1 MARFRPSD
9 RIRDPIHGNIP
20 VSDSEKRLID
30 TEVVQRLRRVRQ
42 VSLSSLVF
50 PGATHTRFSHSLG
63 VMHLAGELADSL
75 GMSDSAYRT
84 VRIAGLLHD
93 IGHGPFSHASGDV
106 AESFGRTHEERSC
119 ELIRDELADII
130 PEEVEVG
137 RIEEFIHGDA
147 TVNIVAGEIDADR
160 MDYLLRDATFTGID
174 HGEIEYETIVE
185 FAELAGGELA
195 FNRQAVYSLTSLL
208 TARLYMHLE
217 VNDHRSTRLAEA
229 MLRRVLRE
237 YVERNGVEAMMEK
250 DDYSMHAELMEMGGP
265 CETLYQRIQRR
276 DLLKPAYT
284 IQGDS
289 VSEETVSTLASLDP
303 VTCEQEIAQTAGVST
318 DAVVAVRPTPPSEST
333 LDVTICDDGETKPLA
348 DVSAIPRQLTAERVR
363 NARFDVY
370 TNESNKQAVRDAA
383 RSVLAAE

>member
-1 MARFRPSD
+1 MVRFQPAD

-20 VSDSEKRLID
+20 VSKLEKRLID
-30 TEVVQRLRRVRQ
+30 TDVMQRLRRIRQ

-63 VMHLAGELADSL
+63 VMYLAGELADSI
-75 GMSDSAYRT
+75 GMSDSEYRT

-93 IGHGPFSHASGDV
+93 IGHGPFSHASGDI

-119 ELIRDELADII
+119 ELIREELAGILPGAI
-130 PEEVEVG
+130 EIG
-137 RIEEFIHGDA
+137 RIEEYIHGDA

-289 VSEETVSTLASLDP
+289 VSEETVSTLATLDP
-303 VTCEQEIAQTAGVST
+303 VTCEQEIAEEAGVSI
-318 DAVVAVRPTPPSEST
+318 DAVVAVRPAPPSEST
-333 LDVTICDDGETKPLA
+333 LSVTICDNGETKPLA

-363 NARFDVY
+363 SARFDVY
-370 TNESNKQAVRDAA
+370 TNESNEQAVRDAA
-383 RSVLAAE
+383 RSVLAVE

>member
-1 MARFRPSD
+1 MVRFRPSD

-75 GMSDSAYRT
+75 GISDSAYRT

-130 PEEVEVG
+130 PEEVEIG
-137 RIEEFIHGDA
+137 RIEEYIHGDA

-160 MDYLLRDATFTGID
+160 MDYLD
-174 HGEIEYETIVE
+174 
-185 FAELAGGELA
+185 
-195 FNRQAVYSLTSLL
+195 
-208 TARLYMHLE
+208 TARGSR
-217 VNDHRSTRLAEA
+217 RS
-229 MLRRVLRE
+229 RR
-237 YVERNGVEAMMEK
+237 A
-250 DDYSMHAELMEMGGP
+250 
-265 CETLYQRIQRR
+265 
-276 DLLKPAYT
+276 
-284 IQGDS
+284 
-289 VSEETVSTLASLDP
+289 
-303 VTCEQEIAQTAGVST
+303 
-318 DAVVAVRPTPPSEST
+318 
-333 LDVTICDDGETKPLA
+333 
-348 DVSAIPRQLTAERVR
+348 
-363 NARFDVY
+363 
-370 TNESNKQAVRDAA
+370 
-383 RSVLAAE
+383 